1 MLISVNMGSCGER
14 RACQKEN
21 KNKKAKPGDTSA
33 MRGQFPGHLRAVQ
46 ASVFQVLPDG
56 LPKEEPE
63 SFPAEGVL

>member
-21 KNKKAKPGDTSA
+21 KNKKAKPGRHQCDAWTIPWPSES
-33 MRGQFPGHLRAVQ
+33 RSSFRV
-46 ASVFQVLPDG
+46 QVLPDG
-56 LPKEEPE
+56 LPEEEPE